1 MLTEDRPT
9 SAARRRRPTG
19 AAPALRLDT
28 AFVRV
33 DRRGACHVR
42 MARLA
47 GSPAPLS
54 YAWSC
59 PTASVCTH
67 HRTETTEVEP
77 PRTTGTRRRELRCD
91 LEAVG
96 AEIVFAGHTH
106 QPNDRT
112 LDGVRRPQ
120 IGSVSNTIV
129 GQPARVLRRRPRGSA
144 RGRWVGHL
152 RVGHGATSSSS
163 LYAVARSR
171 HPFAEHI
178 ASREAIKP
186 AIPHAAHEHRRQRH
200 DAHRSSA
207 VRRLLTRLTRP
218 GISPFRVNHLLR
230 DISSNRTCGSGG
242 GHWGR

>member
-1 MLTEDRPT
+1 VLTEDRPT

-112 LDGVRRPQ
+112 LHGVRRPQ
-120 IGSVSNTIV
+120 LGKGALRISAGSD
-129 GQPARVLRRRPRGSA
+129 RG
-144 RGRWVGHL
+144 
-152 RVGHGATSSSS
+152 
-163 LYAVARSR
+163 
-171 HPFAEHI
+171 E
-178 ASREAIKP
+178 
-186 AIPHAAHEHRRQRH
+186 
-200 DAHRSSA
+200 
-207 VRRLLTRLTRP
+207 
-218 GISPFRVNHLLR
+218 
-230 DISSNRTCGSGG
+230 
-242 GHWGR
+242 